1 MKGNEAIAEAAIRAG
16 CRHYFGYPITPQT
29 EIAAYMAKRMPLI
42 GGCFLQAESEIAAI
56 NMVYGVSAA
65 GKRVMTSSSSPGIS
79 LKAEGI
85 SYLAGSDLPALIV
98 NVQRGGPGLGGIQ
111 PSQSD
116 YFQATRGGGHGDYR
130 LLVLAPASVQEMAS
144 LTVTGFDLA
153 DKYRMQS
160 MILADGTM
168 GQMMEPVILDV
179 PEQTVYDKPWAVTGT
194 RMARPHNIANSL
206 YLQPEEL
213 ERTNMERFAR
223 YAVVEENEVRY
234 EAYRMDDA
242 EICVVA
248 FGIAAR
254 VSKNA
259 VDAARQ
265 KGVRVGLIRPITLW
279 PFPKKPLL
287 AAAEHVHT
295 FLSVE
300 LSMGQMRE
308 DVELAIRCK
317 RPVQLVN
324 RTGGMIPSP
333 EQVLS
338 AIEHAAGGEPQ

>member
-1 MKGNEAIAEAAIRAG
+1 M
-16 CRHYFGYPITPQT
+16 
-29 EIAAYMAKRMPLI
+29 
-42 GGCFLQAESEIAAI
+42 
-56 NMVYGVSAA
+56 
-65 GKRVMTSSSSPGIS
+65 IS
-79 LKAEGI
+79 
-85 SYLAGSDLPALIV
+85 
-98 NVQRGGPGLGGIQ
+98 
-111 PSQSD
+111 
-116 YFQATRGGGHGDYR
+116 
-130 LLVLAPASVQEMAS
+130 
-144 LTVTGFDLA
+144 
-153 DKYRMQS
+153 
-160 MILADGTM
+160 
-168 GQMMEPVILDV
+168 VILDV